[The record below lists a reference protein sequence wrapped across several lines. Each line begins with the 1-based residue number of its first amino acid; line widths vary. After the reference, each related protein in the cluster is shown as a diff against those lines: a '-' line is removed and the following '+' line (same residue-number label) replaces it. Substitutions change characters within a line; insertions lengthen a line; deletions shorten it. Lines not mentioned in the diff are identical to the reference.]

1 MGFATAKGTGMSATA
16 SQAKAEAAEAAV
28 AAVLL
33 RADRDGIA
41 TLTLNR
47 PAQYNALSEAL
58 LAALQ
63 GALDEIR
70 EDRAVRVVVLAA
82 AGKAFCAGHD
92 LKEMRAKP
100 SRKYYGELFETCS
113 RMMTSIVRLP
123 QPVIARV
130 HGLATAAG
138 CQLVASC
145 DLAVAADS
153 ARFATSGIAAGLFC
167 MTPGVAVGRAVH
179 RKHALEM
186 LLTGEFIDA
195 ARAAEIGL
203 VNRAVSDEKLD
214 EAITAMASAIADK
227 SWPAIARGKD
237 VFHRQMEM
245 GLEEAYALA
254 GCSMAD
260 NMMFADAAEG
270 IDAFIEKRDPVWRDE

>member
-1 MGFATAKGTGMSATA
+1 MSAKA
-16 SQAKAEAAEAAV
+16 SGAKAEAVETP
-28 AAVLL
+28 VLL
-33 RADRDGIA
+33 RDDREGIA

-70 EDRAVRVVVLAA
+70 EDRAVRVVVIAA

-100 SRKYYGELFETCS
+100 SREYYGELFETCS

-145 DLAVAADS
+145 DLAAAAAS
-153 ARFATSGIAAGLFC
+153 ARFATSGINAGLFC
-167 MTPGVAVGRAVH
+167 MTPGVAVGRTMH
-179 RKHALEM
+179 RKHALEL
-186 LLTGEFIDA
+186 LLTGEFVDA
-195 ARAAEIGL
+195 DRAAEIGL
-203 VNRAVSDEKLD
+203 VNRAVEDDALD
-214 EAITAMASAIADK
+214 EAVTGLARTIAAK

-237 VFHRQMEM
+237 TFYRQMEL
-245 GLEEAYALA
+245 GLDDAYALA

-270 IDAFIEKRDPVWRDE
+270 IDAFIEKRKPNWRDE